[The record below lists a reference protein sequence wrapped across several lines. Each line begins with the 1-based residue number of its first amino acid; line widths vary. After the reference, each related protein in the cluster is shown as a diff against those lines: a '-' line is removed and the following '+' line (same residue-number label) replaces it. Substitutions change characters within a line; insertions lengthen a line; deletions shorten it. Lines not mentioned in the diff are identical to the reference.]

1 MIPFK
6 GESKDSR
13 TAGVLDTMLAMQA
26 RQAEAGGSTEEEM
39 EYDDVFIFDNVSV
52 GVCILC
58 TTRYVLCTSCCKEQL
73 LRRDQEYKH

>member
-1 MIPFK
+1 MLLKSEI
-6 GESKDSR
+6 KDSR

-26 RQAEAGGSTEEEM
+26 KQAETEGSTEEEM

-58 TTRYVLCTSCCKEQL
+58 TIDTVCHKKMQL
-73 LRRDQEYKH
+73 T